1 MSKDVFVNGIHSVA
15 PQAVFGNGFFDDEL
29 NTEPRKYLQII
40 APKYT
45 DYIPGKQ
52 LRRKTKLIRLGLV
65 GAQRVIQ
72 DAEVDKIDA
81 IIVGPGNGN
90 ISDTEKFL
98 NAIIDNGERMLVP
111 TSFVQ
116 STPNAIPGSIAIML
130 KNTSYNMAYTHANT
144 AFEMSLLDA
153 LLGIREGD
161 FKNVMLGALDEITE
175 ENYQIRLSSQLWSE
189 EEINPL
195 QLFDKEREKAL
206 IGESSSFF
214 ILSDSKSKNT
224 YARLLD
230 VEIFRSEGEAQS
242 ISHIESFLSRNQLE
256 NDAIDLLMSGM
267 NSVKDYDNAQRKIIE
282 KCFPRTPVAFYK
294 HIVGEHP
301 TSSAFAFWMAAQI
314 LSGKSIPEIV
324 MGNGQRPPEN
334 IRRILIWQKD
344 YLSGRDHG
352 LILLEALK

>member
-1 MSKDVFVNGIHSVA
+1 MAKEVYINGIHSVA
-15 PQAVFGNGFFDDEL
+15 PQPVFGNVFFDEDL
-29 NTEPRKYLQII
+29 RAVPQKYLQII

-52 LRRKTKLIRLGLV
+52 LRRKTKLIRLALV

-72 DAEVDKIDA
+72 DAGIEKIDA
-81 IIVGPGNGN
+81 FIVSSGNGN

-116 STPNAIPGSIAIML
+116 STPNALPGNIAIML
-130 KNTSYNMAYTHANT
+130 KNTSYNMTYTHANT

-153 LLGIREGD
+153 LTGIRQGD
-161 FKNVMLGALDEITE
+161 FGNAMVGALDEITE
-175 ENYQIRLSSQLWSE
+175 ENYRIRLNSGLWSE

-206 IGESSSFF
+206 IGEGSSFF
-214 ILSDSKSKNT
+214 LLSERKGGNA
-224 YARLLD
+224 YARLVD
-230 VEIFRSEGEAQS
+230 VEIFQSEEEAQS
-242 ISHIESFLSRNQLE
+242 IFRIDKFLSRNQLK
-256 NDAIDLLMSGM
+256 NDDIDLLISGM
-267 NSVKDYDNAQRKIIE
+267 NSVGTYDAPQRDIIE
-282 KCFPRTPVAFYK
+282 KNFPQTAVALYK

-301 TSSAFAFWMAAQI
+301 TSSSFAFWMAAQI
-314 LSGKSIPEIV
+314 LSGKRISEIV
-324 MGNGQRPPEN
+324 LREGSQQPQD
-334 IRRILIWQKD
+334 IRHILIWQKD

-352 LILLEALK
+352 LVLLKALK